1 MQRISVIGS
10 GATALAVLDVAAALP
25 GTRVTLIRPEKRLT
39 PQRVEE
45 TAAALRNDAFA
56 AMMRSLRAELGLKFP
71 PPKTH
76 FGNVPE
82 SVFVRDWGRIWRS
95 NLHGGLTQF
104 WGGSS
109 LPFTQREL
117 GNWPLRRADLE
128 ADYWAVARRIGI
140 TGSNDT
146 LRGYFNDS
154 FAVLPPLEAI
164 PPIKLLIDRLASHEG
179 QAFDILS
186 GASRV
191 AVETRPN
198 RPNACIY
205 LGECISGCRRA
216 AVFSALPHIETHV
229 ERGTVVEERIG
240 IAYRIDIGR
249 KRVHVRSLDGCE
261 TSCGYDRL
269 FICAG
274 AVQSVELLMRSLGIE
289 AEATI
294 SDNMILSFPVFFSG
308 RLPSQAKIRN
318 YFALTNG
325 MMIIRPHD
333 SNEPIVFVQFYP
345 NPDYFWQYNLPVW
358 LWPLVAPLAQ
368 LGRNRLFWARAYL
381 PSTQSQ
387 RYHLS
392 LEGAGAVLSLD
403 SKPDLAPFSTNVWA
417 ELRRVLSNSGFWVPP
432 LPPVPAKTSSH
443 YAGGF
448 PMGGHSVNSDG
459 EISNGAYLCDSA
471 NFPDCPAPSHT
482 LTAMANARRIA
493 RLALS

>member
-1 MQRISVIGS
+1 MIGS
-10 GATALAVLDVAAALP
+10 GATALAVLDVAAARP
-25 GTRVTLIRPEKRLT
+25 GIRVTLIRPEKHLQ

-45 TAAALRNDAFA
+45 TAAALRNDALP
-56 AMMRSLRAELGLKFP
+56 AMIRSLRCELGLKFP

-109 LPFTQREL
+109 VPFTQREL

-128 ADYWAVARRIGI
+128 ADYAAIAERVGI

-146 LRGYFNDS
+146 LRGYFDDS
-154 FAVLPPLEAI
+154 FAVLPPVEAI
-164 PPIKLLIDRLASHEG
+164 PPIKLLINRLASQEG

-205 LGECISGCRRA
+205 LGECISGCRRD
-216 AVFSALPHIETHV
+216 AVFSALPHIEMHA

-240 IAYRIDIGR
+240 IAHRIDIER
-249 KRVHVRSLDGCE
+249 KRVYLHSLDGCE
-261 TSCGYDRL
+261 TSCDYDKL

-294 SDNMILSFPVFFSG
+294 SDNMILEFPRVLFG
-308 RLPSQAKIRN
+308 KTALPSQEQEL
-318 YFALTNG
+318 F
-325 MMIIRPHD
+325 RPHQRD
-333 SNEPIVFVQFYP
+333 
-345 NPDYFWQYNLPVW
+345 DDH
-358 LWPLVAPLAQ
+358 
-368 LGRNRLFWARAYL
+368 
-381 PSTQSQ
+381 STS
-387 RYHLS
+387 
-392 LEGAGAVLSLD
+392 
-403 SKPDLAPFSTNVWA
+403 
-417 ELRRVLSNSGFWVPP
+417 
-432 LPPVPAKTSSH
+432 
-443 YAGGF
+443 
-448 PMGGHSVNSDG
+448 
-459 EISNGAYLCDSA
+459 
-471 NFPDCPAPSHT
+471 
-482 LTAMANARRIA
+482 
-493 RLALS
+493 